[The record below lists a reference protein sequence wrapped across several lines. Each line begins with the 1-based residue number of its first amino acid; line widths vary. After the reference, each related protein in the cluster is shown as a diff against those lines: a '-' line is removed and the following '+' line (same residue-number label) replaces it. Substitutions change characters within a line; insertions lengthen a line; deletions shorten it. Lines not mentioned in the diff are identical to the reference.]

1 MSSTDITGI
10 RSGGKVE
17 VERKDKSSDLPKTSS
32 EASSH
37 AVSDS
42 VRLSDTVQQIAT
54 LKEELSS
61 IDVIDLDKVEEIR
74 QAISSGSYSIDTQ
87 KIAAS
92 LMAFERETA

>member
-17 VERKDKSSDLPKTSS
+17 VERKDKSSDLPKTSA

-42 VRLSDTVQQIAT
+42 VRLSDTVQQIAA

-87 KIAAS
+87 KIAES